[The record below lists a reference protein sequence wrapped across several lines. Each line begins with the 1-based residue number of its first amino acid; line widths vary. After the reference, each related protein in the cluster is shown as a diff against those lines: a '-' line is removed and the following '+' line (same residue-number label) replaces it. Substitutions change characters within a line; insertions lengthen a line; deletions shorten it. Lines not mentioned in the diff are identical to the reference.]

1 MATKTDERQR
11 QRVPTPPTTRRQEEE
26 FADEQEQGD
35 RAETAALRSARH
47 AVLYNGP
54 RTPWTTSRVRSADD

>member
-35 RAETAALRSARH
+35 RAETVRASIREARRALQRAED
-47 AVLYNGP
+47 AL
-54 RTPWTTSRVRSADD
+54 DDL